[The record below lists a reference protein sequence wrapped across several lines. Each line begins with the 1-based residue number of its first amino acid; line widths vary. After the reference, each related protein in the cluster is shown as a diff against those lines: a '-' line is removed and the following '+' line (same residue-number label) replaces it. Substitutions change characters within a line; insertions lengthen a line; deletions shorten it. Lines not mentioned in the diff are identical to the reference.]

1 MCQGGVVQGGV
12 AIGSQSLNIG
22 FVLLTSDWQELWGR
36 ASCIVLPLYMLK
48 FVDRRHICVLL
59 VLLHLH
65 YTGAANNTAT
75 YQSLVQ

>member
-36 ASCIVLPLYMLK
+36 ASCIVPPPYILK
-48 FVDRRHICVLL
+48 FVTGKYICMLL
-59 VLLHLH
+59 VPLH
-65 YTGAANNTAT
+65 
-75 YQSLVQ
+75 